1 MNFNTLSSNEKL
13 GVYGAIAVIVGMLI
27 ASTGFFGFGLGTLA
41 LLAAI
46 AMLIVIFLPQM
57 SQGSTMP
64 GSKGTLMLACGII
77 AAAVLV
83 IALIGV
89 LGYIGLF
96 LGNINGIFFLI
107 AVVGSLAMAWA
118 GWQELQSE
126 GGSMRF
132 GGAGSPASGGV
143 ARNDA
148 STVSTAPAAPPPSS
162 TPPHATPPS
171 TTPAASSWSDTS
183 QPAAGSGGSGGGGSE
198 GAPSSGSGMGSGGSS
213 GMGSSAPAS
222 SGTGSEPGSEGG
234 SSGQRDDEGPP
245 RNP

>member
-27 ASTGFFGFGLGTLA
+27 ASTGLFGFGLGTLA

-57 SQGSTMP
+57 SQGSTLP

-89 LGYIGLF
+89 LGSIGLF

-107 AVVGSLAMAWA
+107 AVVGSLAMAWS

-132 GGAGSPASGGV
+132 GGTGSPASGG
-143 ARNDA
+143 APRSDT
-148 STVSTAPAAPPPSS
+148 STAPAAPAAPPPSS
-162 TPPHATPPS
+162 TPPS
-171 TTPAASSWSDTS
+171 STPAASSWSDTS

-198 GAPSSGSGMGSGGSS
+198 GAPSSGSGMGGGSPS

-222 SGTGSEPGSEGG
+222 PTAGSDMGSEGG
-234 SSGQRDDEGPP
+234 PSGRRDDEGPP
-245 RNP
+245 RSP